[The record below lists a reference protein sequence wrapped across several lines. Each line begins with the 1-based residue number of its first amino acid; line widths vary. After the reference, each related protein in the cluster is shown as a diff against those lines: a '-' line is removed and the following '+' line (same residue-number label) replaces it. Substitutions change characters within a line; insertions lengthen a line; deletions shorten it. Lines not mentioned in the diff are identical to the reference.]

1 MASTPVDGIGLVS
14 CDVFLVRGACACIL
28 VDGTRSHLWRAV
40 RCRLIGFGVS
50 MGSVC
55 LWVVVLAF
63 RVLGTSISAAA
74 SKWLSQQNCSATS
87 PLLVLGNHCR
97 CFCSSVLPCAAG
109 RNLLGRCLCVSFCV
123 AATCVGF
130 PQPPKLTLCVA
141 GLCTPVSAPWAGLCR
156 RGLVW
161 TCFGSLCPPSAL
173 RGLCALVSSRCLH
186 S

>member
-1 MASTPVDGIGLVS
+1 MQCSVV
-14 CDVFLVRGACACIL
+14 
-28 VDGTRSHLWRAV
+28 
-40 RCRLIGFGVS
+40 GFGVS
-50 MGSVC
+50 VGSVC
-55 LWVVVLAF
+55 LWAVILAF
-63 RVLGTSISAAA
+63 TVLGKSISAAA

-87 PLLVLGNHCR
+87 TLLVLGNHCR

-141 GLCTPVSAPWAGLCR
+141 GLCTLVSAPRAGLCR